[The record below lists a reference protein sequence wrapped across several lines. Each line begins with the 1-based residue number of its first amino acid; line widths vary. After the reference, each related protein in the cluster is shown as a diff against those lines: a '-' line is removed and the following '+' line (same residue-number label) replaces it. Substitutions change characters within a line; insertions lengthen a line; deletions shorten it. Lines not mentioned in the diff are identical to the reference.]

1 MASVSGCELPQ
12 HLHYD
17 VENHLWYEPLADG
30 LVRLGMTAIAM
41 ALADNKLFAFTP
53 KRVGRDFEK
62 GKSCAVIESGKWV
75 GPARAAFAGVV
86 TQVNEDLIRRPMLAV
101 MDPYGKGWMLIAQP
115 GEPAPLAG
123 LLTGAAMQQAYAD
136 WMADNNFA
144 GCPPV
149 AP

>member
-12 HLHYD
+12 HLLYD
-17 VENHLWYEPLADG
+17 VENHLWYEPLAEG

-53 KRVGRDFEK
+53 KRVGRDFER

-86 TQVNEDLIRRPMLAV
+86 MEVNEDLIRRPMLAV

-115 GEPAPLAG
+115 SEPAPLAG

-136 WMADNNFA
+136 WMRDNNFA

>member
-1 MASVSGCELPQ
+1 MANVSGCELPD
-12 HLHYD
+12 HLLYD
-17 VENHLWYEPLADG
+17 VANHLWYEPIDGG
-30 LVRLGMTAIAM
+30 LVRFGMTSIAM

-86 TQVNEDLIRRPMLAV
+86 TEVNEALIKRPMLAV
-101 MDPYGKGWMLIAQP
+101 MDPYGKGWMLIARP
-115 GEPAPLAG
+115 SEADPLAG
-123 LLTGAAMQQAYAD
+123 LLAGAAMQQAYAD
-136 WMADNNFA
+136 WMRDNNFA

-149 AP
+149 SQ